1 MKKIYILILTL
12 PLLLGS
18 CSKFLDV
25 NQDPNNPTE
34 VTPDLVLPVAQVY
47 TASYYQS
54 FRGVNHLGNMF
65 MYNWSESYGFS
76 WYDEEFQYLVTPTF
90 YDGLFDDAY
99 SNSLKQYADLDNLGD
114 EYAYYKAIS
123 KIMKAY
129 HFQILV
135 DLYGDIP
142 YSEALKRG
150 ENASPKY
157 DGAESIYSDLL
168 VQLTDAIG
176 MIKNASE
183 GTEEVGND
191 VIFGGEMT
199 EWIKFA
205 NTLKVRILTR
215 GSNSLKVA
223 EELAKIDA
231 EGSGYIT
238 SDVMVNPG
246 YMETVGQRNPF
257 WEAFGWDVKGNV
269 VMNNDATCA
278 TDYIIS
284 YLQGTNDN
292 RIDFIYE
299 KPDAGHKGVEQ
310 SHTLDKDDS
319 APFVSN
325 IGPGILQAAEMGAV
339 ILSLSESY
347 FNQSELALANPSLG
361 SSEALYE
368 SAIEASFMYLGL
380 DVADA
385 QTYYAQGINNVN
397 YAASTN
403 KLEAIITQK
412 WVALNGISGEQTW
425 FDYSRTGFPLN
436 LPISPIAPH
445 DDRPV
450 RLAYPSSEITS
461 NGGNLPKQPD
471 VFKTKIF
478 WAN

>member
-25 NQDPNNPTE
+25 NTDPNNPTE
-34 VTPDLVLPVAQVY
+34 VTPDLLLPVAQVY

-54 FRGVNHLGNMF
+54 SRGVNHLGNMF
-65 MYNWSESYGFS
+65 MYNWSESFGFS

-90 YDGLFDDAY
+90 YDALFDNAY
-99 SNSLKQYADLDNLGD
+99 SNALKQYADLDNLGD
-114 EYAYYKAIS
+114 EYVYYKSIG

-142 YSEALKRG
+142 YSEALGRG

-157 DGAESIYSDLL
+157 DDAKSIYSDLL
-168 VQLTDAIG
+168 VQLDDAIS
-176 MIKNASE
+176 MIKNA
-183 GTEEVGND
+183 GEEAVRVEND
-191 VIFGGEMT
+191 VMFDGEMT
-199 EWIKFA
+199 EWLKFA

-215 GSNSLKVA
+215 GSNSLNVA
-223 EELAKIDA
+223 DELAKIDA
-231 EGSGYIT
+231 EGSGFIT
-238 SDVMVNPG
+238 SDVMINPG
-246 YMETVGQRNPF
+246 YTETVGKRNPF
-257 WEAFGWDVKGNV
+257 WEAFGWDIEGNV
-269 VMNNDATCA
+269 LMNNDATCA
-278 TDYIIS
+278 TDYVIA
-284 YLQGTNDN
+284 YLQATNDT
-292 RIDFIYE
+292 RIDYIYE
-299 KPDAGHKGVEQ
+299 EPEDGHKGVAQ
-310 SHTLDKDDS
+310 SHTIDKDDS
-319 APFVSN
+319 APKVSN
-325 IGPGILQAAEMGAV
+325 IGPGILQSADMGAV
-339 ILSLSESY
+339 IFSLSENY
-347 FNQSELALANPSLG
+347 FNLSELALSNPSIG
-361 SSEALYE
+361 NPEALYE
-368 SAIEASFMYLGL
+368 SAIEASFVYLGL

-385 QTYYAQGINNVN
+385 QSYYGQGINNVN

-412 WVALNGISGEQTW
+412 WVALNGISAEQTW
-425 FDYSRTGFPLN
+425 FDYSRTGFPSN